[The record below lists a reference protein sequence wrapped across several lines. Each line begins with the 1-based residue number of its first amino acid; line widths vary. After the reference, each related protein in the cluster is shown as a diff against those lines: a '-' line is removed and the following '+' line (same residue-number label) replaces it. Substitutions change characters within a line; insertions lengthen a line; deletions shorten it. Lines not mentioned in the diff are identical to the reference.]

1 MKNSLTQMIERLRDG
16 IDVVIEYNKDGEKR
30 EVVFGYRTDQK
41 GTHFLLN
48 PTYIDAR
55 YEVNMKILDGLLDG
69 SIDGEQYTLDRVT
82 KKIQEIAKER
92 IKKAPRFQYSDIV
105 DDLIKYVKK
114 HRNKLIEYA
123 NIPILIHDRK
133 EFNKKLLSERN
144 LERIKTPG
152 AEEILLVFGML
163 ELILDYKNSYPVL
176 KAPRDILY
184 STELIT
190 RFKEFRDLEGNIFNL
205 EDLQKLPNRW
215 PSSWK
220 NDEFTLF
227 FDYIFRE
234 YRKKK
239 RDKIV
244 VAFHVSEKILSRYE
258 EEYIIITLPRLVKTL
273 DISYDQARKLIA
285 PPTKPS
291 ALARILN
298 TEFIVPALIRIGNT
312 EKEVGKK
319 LWIIRPSE
327 GFYVDRSE
335 VNFYELN
342 TIIFEVEKNHTFI
355 EANTFARIKK
365 EFPSKTQTPAS
376 RLMAHIMAKS
386 SNAILSLEEVA
397 ELTGQKSKLRIRAKS
412 EIIKNATEI
421 LDLLK
426 SKGLINAYRWEKYT
440 LIVTYELDGML
451 PKVPDQKL
459 GE

>member
-1 MKNSLTQMIERLRDG
+1 MLRDG

-41 GTHFLLN
+41 KRIFLLY
-48 PTYIDAR
+48 PTIIDAM
-55 YEVNMKILDGLLDG
+55 YEVNMEILDGLRNGL
-69 SIDGEQYTLDRVT
+69 IDDEQYTPDRVA

-123 NIPILIHDRK
+123 NIPLLIHERK
-133 EFNKKLLSERN
+133 ELNKQLLSERN
-144 LERIKTPG
+144 LERITTPG
-152 AEEILLVFGML
+152 VEEILLVFGML
-163 ELILDYKNSYPVL
+163 ELILDYKDSYPVL

-184 STELIT
+184 STPTELIT

-335 VNFYELN
+335 VKFYELN

-397 ELTGQKSKLRIRAKS
+397 ELTGQKSKLRIQAKS
-412 EIIKNATEI
+412 EIIKNANEI